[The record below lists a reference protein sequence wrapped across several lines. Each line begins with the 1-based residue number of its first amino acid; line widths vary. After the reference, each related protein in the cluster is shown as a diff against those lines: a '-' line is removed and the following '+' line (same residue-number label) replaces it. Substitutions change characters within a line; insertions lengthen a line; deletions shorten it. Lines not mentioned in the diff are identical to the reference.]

1 MISGVADFRHA
12 LRLPSRRRRDNA
24 EACFA
29 DDEFTR
35 VGSHLVDYLARRR
48 AFDEVA
54 EPGCLLAPD
63 AAIGSVVGIDDS
75 REKDWKLPA
84 PEKVEER
91 DRGAHRLLDVAA
103 AEDLWIGAALTKS
116 TIRSAGDFPKP
127 VLWPN
132 CCLG

>member
-1 MISGVADFRHA
+1 
-12 LRLPSRRRRDNA
+12 
-24 EACFA
+24 
-29 DDEFTR
+29 

-54 EPGCLLAPD
+54 EPRCLLAPD
-63 AAIGSVVGIDDS
+63 AAIGSVVSIDDS

-103 AEDLWIGAALTKS
+103 AGDLWIGAALTKS
-116 TIRSAGDFPKP
+116 TIRSAGDLPKP

-132 CCLG
+132 CCLR